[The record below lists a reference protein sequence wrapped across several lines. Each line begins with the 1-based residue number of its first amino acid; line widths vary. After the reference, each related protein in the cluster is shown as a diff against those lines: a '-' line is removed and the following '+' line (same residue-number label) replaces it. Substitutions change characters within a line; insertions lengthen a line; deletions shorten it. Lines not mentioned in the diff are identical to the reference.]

1 MNDPPV
7 KKVDDRRRRRC
18 RCGVTPG
25 FAGEEEAI
33 IINSSEMQLRNEK
46 EELIEEDRTA
56 ERLVLLVV
64 LVVMAVSDLLRRK
77 ANDDGINPILVDII
91 FGVEGEESS
100 GTAEG
105 FNIGLLATAPLVS
118 TVLVSEPSSG
128 HWSPSLSLGA
138 EGRLSGREPPQMA
151 FIIDTRDDA
160 TDVGEAVAAEVIV
173 QSWSLPGQLI
183 LLLL

>member
-7 KKVDDRRRRRC
+7 KKVDDRRRTRC

-25 FAGEEEAI
+25 FAGEVEAI

-56 ERLVLLVV
+56 ERLVLL
-64 LVVMAVSDLLRRK
+64 LVVVMVVSDLLRRK

-91 FGVEGEESS
+91 LEVEGEESS

-105 FNIGLLATAPLVS
+105 FNIGLLATAPLIS
-118 TVLVSEPSSG
+118 TVLVGEPSSG

-138 EGRLSGREPPQMA
+138 EGRLSGRKPPHMA

-173 QSWSLPGQLI
+173 QSWSLPRQLI